1 MPLLEGKNAL
11 IFGIANHRSIGWAI
25 AQSLAGEG
33 AHLAFTYQDRMEK
46 YVRDLAAKIPGTPV
60 LSCDV
65 QNDEQLDA
73 AFAWAGET
81 FGGKLDILIHSV
93 AFAPPRELEN
103 PFYETT
109 REGFHLTLDISA
121 YSLIA
126 MARRAKPI
134 MQANGG
140 GSILTMTYMA
150 SERVMPK
157 YNVMAVAKAALE
169 CSVRY
174 LAFELGEFNI
184 RVNAISAGPLNTL
197 AARGISGFTSFREQM
212 GIASPLRRNIEQSD
226 VGDAALFLSGPHA
239 RSITGEILFVDAGYN
254 IMGARRGDASIP
266 SPPFSAPAPTRLST
280 HLWRWGRRLATDAT
294 VACNSPVHMTTRP
307 RYQGTRGVR
316 WHSRAVCGVGWWPGW
331 HRLPWIRLGLARH
344 CLHRRLNRPG

>member
-1 MPLLEGKNAL
+1 MPLLEGKKAL

-25 AQSLAGEG
+25 AQALANEG
-33 AHLAFTYQDRMEK
+33 AQLAFTYQDRMEK
-46 YVRDLAAKIPGTPV
+46 YVRELAAKIPGTPV
-60 LSCDV
+60 IPCDV
-65 QNDEQLDA
+65 QSDEQLDA
-73 AFAWAGET
+73 AFAQAGEAL
-81 FGGKLDILIHSV
+81 GGGLDILIHSV

-109 REGFHLTLDISA
+109 REGFKTALDIST

-126 MARRAKPI
+126 MANRARPL
-134 MQANGG
+134 MQARGG

-197 AARGISGFTSFREQM
+197 AARGISGFTSFREHM
-212 GIASPLRRNIEQSD
+212 GVAAPLRRNIEQSE
-226 VGDAALFLSGPHA
+226 VGDAALFLSSPYA

-254 IMGARRGDASIP
+254 IMGA
-266 SPPFSAPAPTRLST
+266 
-280 HLWRWGRRLATDAT
+280 
-294 VACNSPVHMTTRP
+294 
-307 RYQGTRGVR
+307 
-316 WHSRAVCGVGWWPGW
+316 
-331 HRLPWIRLGLARH
+331 
-344 CLHRRLNRPG
+344 